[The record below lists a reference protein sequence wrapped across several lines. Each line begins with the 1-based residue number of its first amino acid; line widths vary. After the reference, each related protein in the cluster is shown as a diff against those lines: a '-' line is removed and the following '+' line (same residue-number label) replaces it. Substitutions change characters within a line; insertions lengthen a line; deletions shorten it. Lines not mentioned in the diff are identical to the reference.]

1 LTLIDF
7 GLTLYRLAEDPQFY
21 TELIPATLKLIA
33 TTSLMSKIMN
43 TTKRYFLPLIFVT
56 MVVSLSSCSSN
67 PTARNIDS
75 PTPSPT
81 TTPTNSGSSQ
91 TPSQIP
97 TVAQLREK
105 SPNQE
110 SSNQES
116 PKENTPSPS
125 ISKAVTSKTTNVT
138 LYTSDTQCQEFIPEK
153 VSVPAEKP
161 VTNVVSKIL
170 EKRDTSD
177 FSLSGYRVNIKNG
190 VATVDLRISP
200 ESKRQIASLSSCE
213 QFALFGSLRKTLTSN
228 SQWNIK
234 EVRFTERGE
243 DIVL

>member
-1 LTLIDF
+1 MTV
-7 GLTLYRLAEDPQFY
+7 YRLAEDSQIY
-21 TELIPATLKLIA
+21 AELIPEALKLIA
-33 TTSLMSKIMN
+33 ATSLISKIMN
-43 TTKRYFLPLIFVT
+43 TTQRYFLRLIFLT
-56 MVVSLSSCSSN
+56 MIVSISSCSSN
-67 PTARNIDS
+67 PTARNIDNG
-75 PTPSPT
+75 TPSPT
-81 TTPTNSGSSQ
+81 TTLTNSPSSSSQ
-91 TPSQIP
+91 TPSQISS
-97 TVAQLREK
+97 VAQLREK

-110 SSNQES
+110 S
-116 PKENTPSPS
+116 PKENTPSS
-125 ISKAVTSKTTNVT
+125 STSKAATSKTTSVN
-138 LYTSDTQCQEFIPEK
+138 LYTSDTQCQELIPEK
-153 VSVPAEKP
+153 VSVPAEEP

-190 VATVDLRISP
+190 IATVDLRISP

-228 SQWNIK
+228 TQWNIK

>member
-1 LTLIDF
+1 
-7 GLTLYRLAEDPQFY
+7 
-21 TELIPATLKLIA
+21 
-33 TTSLMSKIMN
+33 MSKIMN

-67 PTARNIDS
+67 PTARKIDS
-75 PTPSPT
+75 PTPYPT
-81 TTPTNSGSSQ
+81 TTPTNTVSSQ
-91 TPSQIP
+91 TSSQIP
-97 TVAQLREK
+97 SVAQLREK

-110 SSNQES
+110 S
-116 PKENTPSPS
+116 PKENTPSSS
-125 ISKAVTSKTTNVT
+125 IPKAVTSKTTDVT

-153 VSVPAEKP
+153 VSVPAEEP

>member
-1 LTLIDF
+1 
-7 GLTLYRLAEDPQFY
+7 
-21 TELIPATLKLIA
+21 
-33 TTSLMSKIMN
+33 MN
-43 TTKRYFLPLIFVT
+43 TTQRYFLRLIFLT
-56 MVVSLSSCSSN
+56 MIVSISSCSSN
-67 PTARNIDS
+67 PTARNIDNG
-75 PTPSPT
+75 TPSPT
-81 TTPTNSGSSQ
+81 TTLTNSPSSSSQ
-91 TPSQIP
+91 TPSQISS
-97 TVAQLREK
+97 VAQLREK

-110 SSNQES
+110 S
-116 PKENTPSPS
+116 PKENTPSS
-125 ISKAVTSKTTNVT
+125 STSKAATSKTTSVN
-138 LYTSDTQCQEFIPEK
+138 LYTSDTQCQELIPEK
-153 VSVPAEKP
+153 VSVPAEEP

-190 VATVDLRISP
+190 IATVDLRISP

-228 SQWNIK
+228 TQWNIK

>member
-1 LTLIDF
+1 
-7 GLTLYRLAEDPQFY
+7 
-21 TELIPATLKLIA
+21 
-33 TTSLMSKIMN
+33 MN

-56 MVVSLSSCSSN
+56 MVVSLSSCNSN
-67 PTARNIDS
+67 PTARKIDS
-75 PTPSPT
+75 PTPYPT
-81 TTPTNSGSSQ
+81 TTPTNTVSSQ
-91 TPSQIP
+91 TSSQIP
-97 TVAQLREK
+97 SVAQLREK

-110 SSNQES
+110 S
-116 PKENTPSPS
+116 PKENTPSSS
-125 ISKAVTSKTTNVT
+125 IPKAVTSKTTNVT

-153 VSVPAEKP
+153 VSVPAEEP

>member
-1 LTLIDF
+1 
-7 GLTLYRLAEDPQFY
+7 
-21 TELIPATLKLIA
+21 
-33 TTSLMSKIMN
+33 
-43 TTKRYFLPLIFVT
+43 
-56 MVVSLSSCSSN
+56 MVVSLGSCSSN
-67 PTARNIDS
+67 PIARNIDS
-75 PTPSPT
+75 GTPSPA
-81 TTPTNSGSSQ
+81 TTPPNSLSSQ

-97 TVAQLREK
+97 SVAQLREK
-105 SPNQE
+105 
-110 SSNQES
+110 S

-125 ISKAVTSKTTNVT
+125 TSEATISKTTNVT
-138 LYTSDTQCQEFIPEK
+138 LYTSDTQCQKLIPEK
-153 VSVPAEKP
+153 VSVPAEEP

-190 VATVDLRISP
+190 IATVDLRISP

-228 SQWNIK
+228 AQWNIK

>member
-1 LTLIDF
+1 
-7 GLTLYRLAEDPQFY
+7 
-21 TELIPATLKLIA
+21 
-33 TTSLMSKIMN
+33 MN

-75 PTPSPT
+75 PKPDPI
-81 TTPTNSGSSQ
+81 TTPTNSASSQ
-91 TPSQIP
+91 TSSQIP
-97 TVAQLREK
+97 SVAQLREK

-110 SSNQES
+110 S
-116 PKENTPSPS
+116 PKENTPSSSTP
-125 ISKAVTSKTTNVT
+125 KAVTSKTTNVT
-138 LYTSDTQCQEFIPEK
+138 LYTSDSQCQDFISEK
-153 VSVPAEKP
+153 VSVPAEEP
-161 VTNVVSKIL
+161 VANVVSKIL

-213 QFALFGSLRKTLTSN
+213 QFALFGSLRKTLMSN

-234 EVRFTERGE
+234 KVRFTERGE

>member
-1 LTLIDF
+1 MT
-7 GLTLYRLAEDPQFY
+7 
-21 TELIPATLKLIA
+21 
-33 TTSLMSKIMN
+33 

-56 MVVSLSSCSSN
+56 MLVSLSSCSSN

-75 PTPSPT
+75 ETPSPT
-81 TTPTNSGSSQ
+81 TTPTNNASAP

-97 TVAQLREK
+97 SVAQLREK
-105 SPNQE
+105 SPDQE
-110 SSNQES
+110 SS
-116 PKENTPSPS
+116 KENTPSSPTP
-125 ISKAVTSKTTNVT
+125 KAVTSKTTNVT
-138 LYTSDTQCQEFIPEK
+138 LYTSDTQCQEFISEK
-153 VSVPAEKP
+153 VSVPAEEP

-190 VATVDLRISP
+190 IATVDLRISP
-200 ESKRQIASLSSCE
+200 DSKRQIASLSSCE

-228 SQWNIK
+228 AQWNIK

-243 DIVL
+243 NIVL